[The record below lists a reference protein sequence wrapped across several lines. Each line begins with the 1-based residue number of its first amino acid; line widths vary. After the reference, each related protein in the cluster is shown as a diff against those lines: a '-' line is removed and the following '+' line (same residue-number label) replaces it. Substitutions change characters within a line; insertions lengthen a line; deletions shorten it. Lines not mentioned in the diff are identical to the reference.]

1 MLTWTEI
8 DLDAIL
14 YNLRQIRNLV
24 EPKGAKVLAVIK
36 DNAYGHGALEVARA
50 IESENIIMFGV
61 ATVEEAIQ
69 LRQGGIKKPILIFC
83 CILPEQAESVVH
95 YDLIQT
101 VCDLNICYAL
111 SRSAMKIGKIA
122 KIHIKI
128 DTGMGRIGIQYD
140 KAIELIQQVNQIHNI
155 KIEGIYTHFSS
166 SDIDHDYTLLQ
177 IERFNFV
184 LSNLKKNGIHIPIK
198 HSASSSAIIN
208 YPSSYYDMVRP
219 GIALYGYLPFFT
231 PKIHLKPA
239 LSFKTRIVY
248 IKEVPSG
255 TSISYGRTYITNK
268 ATKVATLA
276 VGYGQG
282 YNRKLSN
289 QAEVIIRGK
298 RAKIIGTICMD
309 QCLCDVTHISEAS
322 IGDEVILIGTQEDQ
336 TITADELARK
346 IGTISYEVLCGIN
359 ANIRRI
365 HISERNSNYG

>member
-36 DNAYGHGALEVARA
+36 DNAYGHGSLEVAKTV
-50 IESENIIMFGV
+50 ENDNVIMFGV

-69 LRQGGIKKPILIFC
+69 LRQGGINKPILIFC
-83 CILPEQAESVVH
+83 CILPEQAELVVY
-95 YDLIQT
+95 YDLTQT

-111 SRSAMKIGKIA
+111 SSSAMKIGKVA
-122 KIHIKI
+122 KVHIKV
-128 DTGMGRIGIQYD
+128 DTGMGRIGIHCD
-140 KAIELIQQVNQIHNI
+140 KVIELIEQINRIPNI
-155 KIEGIYTHFSS
+155 KIEGIYTHFSA
-166 SDIDHDYTLLQ
+166 SDIDQDYTLLQ
-177 IERFNFV
+177 IDRFNSV
-184 LSNLKKNGIHIPIK
+184 LSCLKKNDIHISIK

-208 YPSSYYDMVRP
+208 YPSSYYDIVRP
-219 GIALYGYLPFFT
+219 GIALYGYLPFIT
-231 PKIHLKPA
+231 DKIQLKPT

-255 TSISYGRTYITNK
+255 TSISYGRTYITDK
-268 ATKVATLA
+268 ITKVATLA

-289 QAEVIIRGK
+289 QADVIIRGK

-309 QCLCDVTHISEAS
+309 QCLCDVTNIPEAS
-322 IGDEVILIGTQEDQ
+322 IGDEVILIGTQGDQ
-336 TITADELARK
+336 TITADELAKK
-346 IGTISYEVLCGIN
+346 I
-359 ANIRRI
+359 
-365 HISERNSNYG
+365 